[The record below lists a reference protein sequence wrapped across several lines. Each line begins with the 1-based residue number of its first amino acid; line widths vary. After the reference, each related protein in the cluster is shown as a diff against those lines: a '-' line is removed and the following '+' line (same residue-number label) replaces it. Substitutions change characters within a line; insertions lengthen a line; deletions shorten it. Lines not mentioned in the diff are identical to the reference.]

1 MGAIVPPALGLMLA
15 APLFCAQTHAG
26 SHSLLYFRT
35 TVFRPGLGEPRFTFV
50 GCVDYTEFVR
60 YDSYAEIPRMEPR
73 APWMEQEGPEGWD
86 LQTEKARTQAQLSGG
101 NLMTLLRYFNQSE
114 DDPHTLQGMRGCEM
128 GADGR
133 LLRWYD
139 QMAYDGVDCLTQN
152 EDLSSGTA
160 TGSTLAQISQDSLGT
175 HLKGKCV
182 KLLQKHLEK
191 GKDTLLRSD
200 PPKAHVAH
208 HLILKKVTFVTLRCW
223 ALGFYPA
230 EISLTWQLDG
240 EELIQEMEF
249 VETRPAGDGTFQKWA
264 AVVVPSG
271 EEQKYTCHVQHEGLP
286 EPLTLRWEAAWYKNP
301 ILLIPVLFVCLIII
315 GALMCY
321 ICMKKDAGW
330 RRRIHSQEAGRDSH
344 QDSGETVV
352 DDEAIAV
359 LLWKAEPCKS
369 HPGHFFRPLR
379 WPDCSP

>member
-1 MGAIVPPALGLMLA
+1 MGATVPPALVLMLG

-35 TVFRPGLGEPRFTFV
+35 TVFRPGLGEPRFIFV
-50 GCVDYTEFVR
+50 GYVDYTEFLR
-60 YDSYAEIPRMEPR
+60 YDSDAETPRMEPR
-73 APWMEQEGPEGWD
+73 APWMEQEGPENWD

-101 NLMTLLRYFNQSE
+101 NLMILLRYFNQSE
-114 DDPHTLQGMRGCEM
+114 DDPHTLQGMRGCEV
-128 GADGR
+128 GTDGR

-152 EDLSSGTA
+152 EDLSSGTV
-160 TGSTLAQISQDSLGT
+160 TSSTLTHISLDSLGT

-191 GKDTLLRSD
+191 GKDTLLRSE

-208 HLILKKVTFVTLRCW
+208 HQILKRVTFVTLRCW

-249 VETRPAGDGTFQKWA
+249 VETRPTGDGTFQKWA

-271 EEQKYTCHVQHEGLP
+271 EEHKYTCHVLHEGLP
-286 EPLTLRWEAAWYKNP
+286 EPLTLRWEATSYKK
-301 ILLIPVLFVCLIII
+301 IISIIAGLFVGLIII
-315 GALMCY
+315 GALMCC
-321 ICMKKDAGW
+321 ICKKKDAGW
-330 RRRIHSQEAGRDSH
+330 RRRIHPQKAGRDSH

-352 DDEAIAV
+352 DYEVIAV
-359 LLWKAEPCKS
+359 PRGRL
-369 HPGHFFRPLR
+369 
-379 WPDCSP
+379 SPARVIEATSSDL

>member
-1 MGAIVPPALGLMLA
+1 MGATVPPALVLMLA
-15 APLFCAQTHAG
+15 APLFCAQTQAG

-35 TVFRPGLGEPRFTFV
+35 TVFRPGLGEPRFIFV
-50 GCVDYTEFVR
+50 GYVDYTEFVR
-60 YDSYAEIPRMEPR
+60 FDSDAETPRMEPR
-73 APWMEQEGPEGWD
+73 VPWMEQGEPESWD

-101 NLMTLLRYFNQSE
+101 NLMILLRYFNQSE
-114 DDPHTLQGMRGCEM
+114 DDPHTLQGMRGCKV
-128 GADGR
+128 GTDGR
-133 LLRWYD
+133 LLHWYD
-139 QMAYDGVDCLTQN
+139 QMAFDGVDCLTQN
-152 EDLSSGTA
+152 EDLSSGTD
-160 TGSTLAQISQDSLGT
+160 TSITLAQISQDNLGT

-191 GKDTLLRSD
+191 GKDTLLRSE
-200 PPKAHVAH
+200 PPKTHVSH
-208 HLILKKVTFVTLRCW
+208 HLILKRVTFVTLRCW

-249 VETRPAGDGTFQKWA
+249 VETRPTGDGTFQKWA

-271 EEQKYTCHVQHEGLP
+271 EEHKYTCHVQHEGLSK
-286 EPLTLRWEAAWYKNP
+286 PLTLSWEAARSRN
-301 ILLIPVLFVCLIII
+301 LIIIAVLFVCPIT

-321 ICMKKDAGW
+321 ICKKKDAGW
-330 RRRIHSQEAGRDSH
+330 RRRIHPQEAGRDSR

-352 DDEAIAV
+352 DGEEIV
-359 LLWKAEPCKS
+359 VPWWKAEPCKS

-379 WPDCSP
+379 WPDWSP